1 MEENMKFFIFS
12 LMLAAAAHA
21 ITCTEGHFLFSK
33 DKGSFYLNEDD
44 VIIDKY
50 FVDFIDSEDSSSY
63 KYIREQGRVVIER
76 EMTDRGALTSDTN
89 VFYLIN
95 DINSPAVDNSIAYTK
110 SLLGDTTLIE
120 AILREPGDDENEA
133 SVTEVRMKFFKNGA
147 TANYHE
153 LTPKDQQYI
162 SEIHLK
168 NDTLF
173 SFNISSSND
182 TVGYSF
188 IVNDKDDK
196 QVCHEFYK
204 MKEDA
209 SSSNMETRELTD
221 RYYRV
226 KENETGF
233 VFEKVREYRIDQYF
247 MTYTDG
253 HTTSI
258 AKRPVARMKQPSRN
272 YYFDTKGRKQ
282 FKAIP
287 YRVQF

>member
-1 MEENMKFFIFS
+1 MRFFIFS
-12 LMLAAAAHA
+12 LMLAATAHA

-76 EMTDRGALTSDTN
+76 EMTDRGALTSDTI

-95 DINSPAVDNSIAYTK
+95 DINAPAVDNSIAYTK

-133 SVTEVRMKFFKNGA
+133 SVTEVRMKFFKNSA
-147 TANYHE
+147 TADYHE
-153 LTPKDQQYI
+153 LSPKDNQYR
-162 SEIHLK
+162 SEVYLK

-173 SFNISSSND
+173 SYNITSSND

-188 IVNDKDDK
+188 FVNDKDDK

-233 VFEKVREYRIDQYF
+233 VIEKVREYRIDQYF
-247 MTYTDG
+247 LVYTDG

-258 AKRPVARMKQPSRN
+258 ANRPAKRLKAPSCN
-272 YYFDTKGRKQ
+272 YYFDTKGRKL
-282 FKAIP
+282 FKANP
-287 YRVQF
+287 YRVQFFFH

>member
-1 MEENMKFFIFS
+1 MRFFIFC

-33 DKGSFYLNEDD
+33 DKSSFYLNEDD

-50 FVDFIDSEDSSSY
+50 FGDFIDSDDSTSY

-76 EMTDRGALTSDTN
+76 EMTDRGALTSDTI
-89 VFYLIN
+89 VIYLIN
-95 DINSPAVDNSIAYTK
+95 DINSPAADNSIAYNK
-110 SLLGDTTLIE
+110 SHLGDTTLID
-120 AILREPGDDENEA
+120 AILRESGDDENEA
-133 SVTEVRMKFFKNGA
+133 SVTEVHLKFFKNRLIGD
-147 TANYHE
+147 YHE
-153 LTPKDQQYI
+153 LSPKDNQYR
-162 SEIHLK
+162 SEIYLK

-173 SFNISSSND
+173 SYNITSSND

-188 IVNDKDDK
+188 LVNDKDDK

-233 VFEKVREYRIDQYF
+233 VLEKVREYRIDQYF
-247 MTYTDG
+247 LVYTDG

-258 AKRPVARMKQPSRN
+258 VNRPATRTKMPSRN
-272 YYFDTKGRKQ
+272 YYFDTKGRKL
-282 FKAIP
+282 FKANP
-287 YRVQF
+287 YRVQFFFH

>member
-1 MEENMKFFIFS
+1 MRFFVFS

-147 TANYHE
+147 TADYHE
-153 LTPKDQQYI
+153 LTPKDQQYS

-247 MTYTDG
+247 LVYTDG

-258 AKRPVARMKQPSRN
+258 VNRPVARTKMPSRG

>member
-1 MEENMKFFIFS
+1 MRFFVFS
-12 LMLAAAAHA
+12 LMLAAAAYA
-21 ITCTEGHFLFSK
+21 ITCTEGYFLFAN
-33 DKGSFYLNEDD
+33 DKSCFYLNENDA
-44 VIIDKY
+44 IIDKY

-76 EMTDRGALTSDTN
+76 ELTDRGVLTSDTN

-147 TANYHE
+147 TADYHE
-153 LTPKDQQYI
+153 LTPKDLQYS

-196 QVCHEFYK
+196 HVCHEFYK

-247 MTYTDG
+247 LVYTDG

-258 AKRPVARMKQPSRN
+258 VNRPVTRTKMPSRG
-272 YYFDTKGRKQ
+272 YYFDTKGRKL
-282 FKAIP
+282 FKANP
-287 YRVQF
+287 YRVQFFFH

>member
-1 MEENMKFFIFS
+1 MKFFIFS

-147 TANYHE
+147 TADYHE
-153 LTPKDQQYI
+153 LTPKDQQYS

-247 MTYTDG
+247 LVYTDG
-253 HTTSI
+253 RATTSI
-258 AKRPVARMKQPSRN
+258 AKRPAARLKQPSRD
-272 YYFDTKGRKQ
+272 YYFDTKGRKIY
-282 FKAIP
+282 KALP
-287 YRVQF
+287 YQVKF

>member
-1 MEENMKFFIFS
+1 MRFFIFS

-21 ITCTEGHFLFSK
+21 ITCTEGYFLFTN
-33 DKGSFYLNEDD
+33 DKGSFYLNEDNA
-44 VIIDKY
+44 IIEKY

-76 EMTDRGALTSDTN
+76 NMTDRGVLTSDTN

-95 DINSPAVDNSIAYTK
+95 DINSPAVDNSFAYSK
-110 SLLGDTTLIE
+110 SHLGDTTLIDG
-120 AILREPGDDENEA
+120 IFREPGDDENEA
-133 SVTEVRMKFFKNGA
+133 NVTEVHLKIFKNGLIGD
-147 TANYHE
+147 YHE
-153 LTPKDQQYI
+153 LSPNDDQHR
-162 SEIHLK
+162 SEVYLK

-173 SFNISSSND
+173 SFSITSSND

-247 MTYTDG
+247 LVYTDG

-258 AKRPVARMKQPSRN
+258 VNRPVTRTKMPSRG
-272 YYFDTKGRKQ
+272 YYFDTKGRKIY
-282 FKAIP
+282 KALP
-287 YRVQF
+287 YQVKF

>member
-1 MEENMKFFIFS
+1 MRFFIFS

-44 VIIDKY
+44 AIIDKY
-50 FVDFIDSEDSSSY
+50 FADFIDSDDSSSY
-63 KYIREQGRVVIER
+63 KFIREQGRIVIKR
-76 EMTDRGALTSDTN
+76 EMTDRGALTSDTI

-147 TANYHE
+147 TADYHE
-153 LTPKDQQYI
+153 LSPKDNQYR
-162 SEIHLK
+162 SEVYLK

-173 SFNISSSND
+173 SYNITSSND

-196 QVCHEFYK
+196 HVCHEFYK

-209 SSSNMETRELTD
+209 SSSNMEIRELTD

-233 VFEKVREYRIDQYF
+233 VIEKVREYRIDQYF
-247 MTYTDG
+247 LVYTDG

-258 AKRPVARMKQPSRN
+258 ANRPAKRLKAPSRN
-272 YYFDTKGRKQ
+272 YYFDTKGRKL
-282 FKAIP
+282 FKANP
-287 YRVQF
+287 YRVQFFFH

>member
-1 MEENMKFFIFS
+1 MKFFIFS

>member
-1 MEENMKFFIFS
+1 MRFIIFS

-21 ITCTEGHFLFSK
+21 ITCTEGYFLFAN
-33 DKGSFYLNEDD
+33 DKSSFYLNENDA
-44 VIIDKY
+44 IIDKY
-50 FVDFIDSEDSSSY
+50 FVDYIDSDDSSSY

-76 EMTDRGALTSDTN
+76 ELTDRGVLTSDTI

-120 AILREPGDDENEA
+120 AILRESGDDENEA

-147 TANYHE
+147 TADYHE
-153 LTPKDQQYI
+153 LTPKDQQYS

-188 IVNDKDDK
+188 FVNDKDDK

-233 VFEKVREYRIDQYF
+233 VLEKVREYRIDQYF
-247 MTYTDG
+247 LVYTDG

-258 AKRPVARMKQPSRN
+258 VNRPATRTKMPSRN
-272 YYFDTKGRKQ
+272 YYFDTKGRKL
-282 FKAIP
+282 FKANP

>member
-1 MEENMKFFIFS
+1 MRFFVFS

-33 DKGSFYLNEDD
+33 DKGSFYLNENDA
-44 VIIDKY
+44 IIDKY
-50 FVDFIDSEDSSSY
+50 FADFIDSDDSTSY

-76 EMTDRGALTSDTN
+76 EMTNRGVLTSDTI

-120 AILREPGDDENEA
+120 TILREPGDDENEA
-133 SVTEVRMKFFKNGA
+133 NVTEVRMKFFKNGA
-147 TANYHE
+147 TADYHK
-153 LTPKDQQYI
+153 LSPKDNQYR
-162 SEIHLK
+162 SEVYLK

-173 SFNISSSND
+173 SYNITSSND

-188 IVNDKDDK
+188 FVNDKDDK

-233 VFEKVREYRIDQYF
+233 VLEKVREYRIDQYF
-247 MTYTDG
+247 LVYTDG

-258 AKRPVARMKQPSRN
+258 VNRPVTRTKMPSRN
-272 YYFDTKGRKQ
+272 YYFDTKGRKL
-282 FKAIP
+282 FKANP

>member
-1 MEENMKFFIFS
+1 MKFFIFS
-12 LMLAAAAHA
+12 LMLVTAAHA

-147 TANYHE
+147 TADYHE
-153 LTPKDQQYI
+153 LTPKDQQYS

-188 IVNDKDDK
+188 IVNDKDDNK
-196 QVCHEFYK
+196 TCREFTK
-204 MKEDA
+204 MQADPG
-209 SSSNMETRELTD
+209 SNDREIIENTD
-221 RYYRV
+221 RIYKV
-226 KENETGF
+226 EETDTGF
-233 VFEKVREYRIDQYF
+233 VIKKIRETRIDQY
-247 MTYTDG
+247 TLVYADG
-253 HTTSI
+253 RATTSI
-258 AKRPVARMKQPSRN
+258 AKRPAARLKQPSRD

-282 FKAIP
+282 LKAIP